1 MTMSADINE
10 KRGRRRRRTEEEI
23 AAAEA
28 DETDLDDADGDY
40 EDSTSER
47 AITAKKGTPTPG
59 RRNRQ
64 QTEEPEGNIVTRS
77 TGGIM
82 ERLYNVRSELE
93 KVSWPS
99 REDVARL
106 FRIVLGVTAVASIVL
121 GSIALAF
128 TFLFAQGLENPI
140 IFVVFFALVGAASF
154 YVYRNLQTGDSTDN
168 YPTRL

>member
-28 DETDLDDADGDY
+28 DETELDNADGE
-40 EDSTSER
+40 EDTTNTR
-47 AITAKKGTPTPG
+47 ALTAKKGIATPG

-64 QTEEPEGNIVTRS
+64 HSEESDGNLVSRS

-82 ERLYNVRSELE
+82 EYLDGVRAELE
-93 KVSWPS
+93 KVSWPT
-99 REDVARL
+99 REEVIRL
-106 FRIVLGVTAVASIVL
+106 FQIVIGVTIVASIIL
-121 GSIALAF
+121 GAIALAF
-128 TFLFAQGLENPI
+128 SFLFAQGLENPL
-140 IFVVFFALVGAASF
+140 IFVVFFVLVGGASF
-154 YVYRNLQTGDSTDN
+154 YVYRNIQASEASDN